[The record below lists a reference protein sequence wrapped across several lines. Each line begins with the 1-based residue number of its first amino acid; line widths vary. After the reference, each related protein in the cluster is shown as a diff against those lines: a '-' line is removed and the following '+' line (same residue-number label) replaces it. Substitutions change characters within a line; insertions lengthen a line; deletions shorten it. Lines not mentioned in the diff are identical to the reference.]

1 MTCKYLLIMQQ
12 LPNTTNNKTN
22 DTNNKTNDTNNTQET
37 ELVQEKLKNNLEEL
51 HRSAQAIFRDYT
63 SIGWYGGRDLHMDMT
78 VEHVKHNDFQ
88 KEKSDKNADLEKVS
102 GGKTLAPVIEKET
115 IANDN
120 AVINNEDRL
129 IKEMDK
135 KLEDN
140 SFKPYDN
147 EMSQGFKRDVEI
159 NLKRR
164 SELMAE
170 REEYLRTRNL
180 ELEEII
186 NKENRPLEDR
196 SLEDEAILE
205 QSEHSDFNP
214 FEDSDSESANINERS
229 ESEIDLQNIPEYKS
243 EGSKSESP
251 NIKVESESD
260 IDLQNIPEYR
270 SEESE
275 DSDLY
280 GPAPEIP
287 KSNKRKFD
295 EISQGEGSQ
304 QQGPPP
310 LPPQENASQRNVLN
324 AGDNV
329 NILNSPILSQIDPN
343 VWVSSQQQDSQQQD
357 SQQQDSQQQDSQQQV
372 DNKKEKS
379 ILDEYAD
386 LSQEPADYFGGDD

>member
-1 MTCKYLLIMQQ
+1 M
-12 LPNTTNNKTN
+12 
-22 DTNNKTNDTNNTQET
+22 
-37 ELVQEKLKNNLEEL
+37 
-51 HRSAQAIFRDYT
+51 
-63 SIGWYGGRDLHMDMT
+63 GYGGRDLHMDMT

-229 ESEIDLQNIPEYKS
+229 ESEIDLQNIPEY
-243 EGSKSESP
+243 
-251 NIKVESESD
+251 
-260 IDLQNIPEYR
+260 R

-343 VWVSSQQQDSQQQD
+343 V
-357 SQQQDSQQQDSQQQV
+357 
-372 DNKKEKS
+372 
-379 ILDEYAD
+379 
-386 LSQEPADYFGGDD
+386 

>member
-1 MTCKYLLIMQQ
+1 
-12 LPNTTNNKTN
+12 
-22 DTNNKTNDTNNTQET
+22 
-37 ELVQEKLKNNLEEL
+37 
-51 HRSAQAIFRDYT
+51 
-63 SIGWYGGRDLHMDMT
+63 
-78 VEHVKHNDFQ
+78 
-88 KEKSDKNADLEKVS
+88 
-102 GGKTLAPVIEKET
+102 
-115 IANDN
+115 
-120 AVINNEDRL
+120 
-129 IKEMDK
+129 
-135 KLEDN
+135 
-140 SFKPYDN
+140 
-147 EMSQGFKRDVEI
+147 MSQGFKRDVEI

-164 SELMAE
+164 SELMAG

-214 FEDSDSESANINERS
+214 FEDS

-251 NIKVESESD
+251 NMKVESESD
-260 IDLQNIPEYR
+260 IDPQNIPEYR

-310 LPPQENASQRNVLN
+310 LPPQENASQRNVL
-324 AGDNV
+324 
-329 NILNSPILSQIDPN
+329 
-343 VWVSSQQQDSQQQD
+343 
-357 SQQQDSQQQDSQQQV
+357 
-372 DNKKEKS
+372 
-379 ILDEYAD
+379 
-386 LSQEPADYFGGDD
+386 